1 MYLEFFGLREEPFRG
16 SPNPRFFFPTR
27 LHQAAIAK
35 NRYVV
40 SEKLG
45 LTVTIGQVGTGKTT
59 IARLLHQEFIDA
71 GMNAILIINPAFNS
85 EGQLLRAIK
94 NEFGIGGKAK
104 AKVDLIALIQ
114 EYLIMQAY
122 EKGKTN
128 VVLIDEA
135 QTMQPKLLEILRQ
148 LLNFESNDEKLI
160 QICLFGQ
167 EELRPKLARAEALV
181 NRIRMPSTLEALSFE
196 DTAEMIRFRLETAGQ
211 RRKIFTDEA
220 IKLIYE
226 YSGGTPR
233 TISNVCAGCLLNAYL
248 HEANTVTEEIAAEVI
263 REQIQKSVSE
273 RQKAVA
279 ARNQR
284 AARAA
289 SANGAARG
297 EKLAANGTG
306 TAAAAAP
313 AARRTTRAATKAS

>member
-1 MYLEFFGLREEPFRG
+1 MYLDFFGLREEPFRS

-40 SEKLG
+40 SERLG

-71 GMNAILIINPAFNS
+71 GANAVLIINPAFNS

-94 NEFGIGGKAK
+94 GEFGIPGKAK
-104 AKVDLIALIQ
+104 AKVDLLSLIQ
-114 EYLIMQAY
+114 EYLILQAV
-122 EKGKTN
+122 EKNKIN

-135 QTMQPKLLEILRQ
+135 QTMPLKLLEILRQ

-167 EELRPKLARAEALV
+167 EELRPKLSRAEALV

-196 DTAEMIRFRLETAGQ
+196 DTTEMIRFRLETAGA
-211 RRKIFTDEA
+211 RRKIFSDEA
-220 IKLIYE
+220 VKGIYE

-233 TISNVCAGCLLNAYL
+233 TISNVCAGCLLSAYL
-248 HEANTVTEEIAAEVI
+248 QERDLITEELANDVI
-263 REQIQKSVSE
+263 TEQIQKSAGE
-273 RQKAVA
+273 RRRVA
-279 ARNQR
+279 NER

-289 SANGAARG
+289 RANGHSNGTTSVQTAI
-297 EKLAANGTG
+297 NGTG
-306 TAAAAAP
+306 TTTR
-313 AARRTTRAATKAS
+313 RRTARAVAAQE